1 MNTYQG
7 YKSTDKMRDLV
18 KENSALILIMG
29 RFGISL
35 GFGDNSVEEVCRI
48 HNVDEN
54 TFLAVVN
61 YVVNRKY
68 DYRSLSLPS

>member
-1 MNTYQG
+1 MC
-7 YKSTDKMRDLV
+7 DLV

-35 GFGDNSVEEVCRI
+35 GFGDNSVKEVCRA
-48 HNVDEN
+48 HGVDEN

-61 YVVNRKY
+61 YVINRKCGY
-68 DYRSLSLPS
+68 NSLSLPS